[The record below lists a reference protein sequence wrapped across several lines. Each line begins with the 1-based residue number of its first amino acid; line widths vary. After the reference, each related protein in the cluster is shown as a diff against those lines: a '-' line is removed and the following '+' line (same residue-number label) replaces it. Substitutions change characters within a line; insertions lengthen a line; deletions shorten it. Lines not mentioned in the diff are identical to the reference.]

1 MRTTGKP
8 DAKRARI
15 AFIFIV
21 LLGYILGF
29 FLKRVQFGLI
39 LGVVMGLL
47 ATSLMVGKRK

>member
-1 MRTTGKP
+1 MATGKP
-8 DAKRARI
+8 NGKRARV

-39 LGVVMGLL
+39 LGLIMGLL
-47 ATSLMVGKRK
+47 AVSLMMGKRK